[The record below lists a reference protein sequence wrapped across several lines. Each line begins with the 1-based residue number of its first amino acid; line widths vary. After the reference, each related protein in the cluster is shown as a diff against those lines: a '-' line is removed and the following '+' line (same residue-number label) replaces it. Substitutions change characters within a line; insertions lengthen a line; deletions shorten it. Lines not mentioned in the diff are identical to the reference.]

1 MKTPDNKAGELT
13 EKLAIQVYGIF
24 NDVDLN
30 NLDIDSKKYNKVYST
45 IYKELSEGI
54 EHLEQKLKQKEER
67 ISELET
73 LSDKKLIG
81 IISQVIN
88 RFDEHRKEVDLYIAD
103 KDWHYWVGGEQGDV
117 KVRIE
122 QVLDLF
128 TNHQLSDCE
137 NELRTGIEELLKQ

>member
-1 MKTPDNKAGELT
+1 MENR
-13 EKLAIQVYGIF
+13 
-24 NDVDLN
+24 
-30 NLDIDSKKYNKVYST
+30 
-45 IYKELSEGI
+45 KELYEQWKK
-54 EHLEQKLKQKEER
+54 EHPETLGEKDKHYDTNNFCDWLCEKLKQKEER